1 MQALPHQVRPIQKA
15 LEYLRDPKRK
25 KYEVI
30 VGPTASGKSFLIAEI
45 ARQYGK
51 PILVLQPNKELLEQ
65 NAEKSQILGSTVTV
79 CSASLK
85 QRDIS
90 TFTYATIGSIKNDVQ
105 KLIDL
110 GVETLFIDECHFKFS
125 PEEGSEFQKF
135 LKALNPKKV
144 IGFTATPFRLASP
157 TMTEGSKLKMLTRT
171 RPKIFSDYI
180 DVVQIK
186 EVTDGGW
193 WSKIKYEAHEFD
205 ESGLEVNTSG
215 SEYTDESVKTAIK
228 AQNINNTIYLRAKQ
242 LLKEGCPSILIF
254 MDSVENAETMAK
266 HLPDAIAIHGK
277 TPAKIR
283 DQGVKDFK
291 SGKIKVLVNMGVF
304 TTGFDYPDLRAIIMG
319 RPTMSLSL
327 YYQIIGRG
335 TRISKA
341 TGKEE
346 CLYIDYCNN
355 VKRFGKIENLTI
367 EDIPEVG
374 WAVCN
379 GEIVLTGY
387 AMDGPI
393 VTRSKAMT
401 LARRGNKH
409 IDKIWFGKYS
419 GTALDELPIYY
430 IEYLLYKTGWDF
442 SSGKMGTLKT
452 KLLQVLKENEENKLL
467 LKTA

>member
-15 LEYLRDPKRK
+15 LEYLRDPKRN
-25 KYEVI
+25 KYGVI
-30 VGPTASGKSFLIAEI
+30 VSPTAGGKSFILAEV
-45 ARQYGK
+45 ARQYGE

-65 NAEKSQILGSTVTV
+65 NAEKSKILGSTATV
-79 CSASLK
+79 CSASLS

-90 TFTYATIGSIKNDVQ
+90 TFTYATIGSIKKDVN
-105 KLIDL
+105 KLIAL
-110 GVETLFIDECHFKFS
+110 GVKTLFIDECHSKFS
-125 PEEGSEFQKF
+125 PEEGSEFQQF

-144 IGFTATPFRLASP
+144 IGFTATPFRLSP
-157 TMTEGSKLKMLTRT
+157 GGMNEGSKLKMLTRT
-171 RPKIFSDYI
+171 RPKIFSEFI

-186 EVTDGGW
+186 EVTEGGW

-215 SEYTDESVKTAIK
+215 SEYTDESVKVAIK

-254 MDSVENAETMAK
+254 MDSVENAEIMAK

-277 TPAKIR
+277 TPTKVR

-335 TRISKA
+335 TRISKE
-341 TGKEE
+341 TGKEH

-367 EDIPEVG
+367 ENIPGVG

-379 GEIVLTGY
+379 GDIVLTGY

-393 VTRSKAMT
+393 VTREKAMV
-401 LARRGNKH
+401 LAKRGNQKV
-409 IDKIWFGKYS
+409 DKIWFGKYK

-442 SSGKMGTLKT
+442 SSGKMFNLKT